1 MIRALALATLAA
13 GFAFPAFAADTDISA
28 ADAAV
33 INAALLAQTASQHE
47 AFQHLARQ
55 GYVNI
60 ALTEKDDD
68 GRWVGTAYKDGRTVI
83 VAVDTRR
90 PPVAPNSTN

>member
-13 GFAFPAFAADTDISA
+13 GFAFPALAAEDTMPA
-28 ADAAV
+28 ADAAA

-47 AFQHLARQ
+47 AFQHLAGQ

-60 ALTEKDDD
+60 ALTTKDDK
-68 GRWVGTAYKDGRTVI
+68 GRWAGTAYKDGRTVI
-83 VAVDTRR
+83 VTVDTRR
-90 PPVAPNSTN
+90 PPVENSTN